1 MGGRLVMVGS
11 QDARTQALIGED
23 WDPLQVSVA
32 WNSKIRPDTYFGTI
46 EFLNLLG
53 LGWGSTCNVL
63 D

>member
-32 WNSKIRPDTYFGTI
+32 TKSETQPNTEYIWFWKMCRIPNNKY
-46 EFLNLLG
+46 LNEH
-53 LGWGSTCNVL
+53 
-63 D
+63 